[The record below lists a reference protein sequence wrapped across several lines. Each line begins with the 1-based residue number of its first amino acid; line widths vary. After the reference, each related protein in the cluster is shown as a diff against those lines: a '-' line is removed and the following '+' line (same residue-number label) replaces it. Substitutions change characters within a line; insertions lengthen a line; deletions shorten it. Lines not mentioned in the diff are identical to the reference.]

1 MRPCFPSNRLDQIT
15 LTDRF
20 PGLSYTVLSVKKQ
33 PSASASD
40 PSSVHPVGPVTE
52 ADEEWHKFDDD
63 KVSVVGRDKIGSL
76 EGGGEDSAAY
86 ILVYRSVWRCCQ
98 IESASSADPALC
110 GSF

>member
-1 MRPCFPSNRLDQIT
+1 MADRPCARPPFNQI
-15 LTDRF
+15 
-20 PGLSYTVLSVKKQ
+20 VKKQ
-33 PSASASD
+33 PAASASD

-86 ILVYRSVWRCCQ
+86 ILVYRYVSCCQ
-98 IESASSADPALC
+98 LLDDLRC
-110 GSF
+110 